1 MQYDSIYIM
10 DHSTERYHPS
20 AFHYDTVVNAYLK
33 VDTIYRDRT
42 QTEYR
47 YRLLHDTT
55 YVQHTDTIPKV
66 ITVTQTKYRWPPWGV
81 YLIVIPFVLFILL
94 FLFNLLKKFSDLL
107 LPQL

>member
-1 MQYDSIYIM
+1 M

-20 AFHYDTVVNAYLK
+20 AYHYDTVVQAYLK

-66 ITVTQTKYRWPPWGV
+66 IPVTQTKYRWPPWGV
-81 YLIVIPFVLFILL
+81 CLTVISFVLFILL
-94 FLFNLLKKFSDLL
+94 FLLKKCSDLF